1 MSVAKDK
8 APKDPPRKK
17 YSELTDEEEAE
28 LTDAEALDGFYTE
41 IEEGG

>member
-1 MSVAKDK
+1 MAKEK
-8 APKDPPRKK
+8 PKK

-28 LTDAEALDGFYTE
+28 LTDAEALDQFYTE